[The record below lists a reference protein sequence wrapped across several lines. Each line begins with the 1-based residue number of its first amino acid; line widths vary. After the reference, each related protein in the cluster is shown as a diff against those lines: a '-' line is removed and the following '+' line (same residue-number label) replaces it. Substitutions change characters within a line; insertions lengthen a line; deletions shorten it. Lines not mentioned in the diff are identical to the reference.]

1 MGDLLFE
8 LCDIIIE
15 VFGKGLMSKWYLM
28 GNGYVWGWE
37 LIIFKAIL
45 LGEYLEISSGSNFR
59 LFYHPNL
66 FCLALLIILPK
77 YSFKPI

>member
-1 MGDLLFE
+1 
-8 LCDIIIE
+8 
-15 VFGKGLMSKWYLM
+15 M